1 MRILESY
8 MNKQLINRVIGNR
21 LIKFLTVGAV
31 NTIVSYVTFMML
43 IEFVNYNVSYS
54 VSYCI
59 GIVTSYILNGSWTFN
74 KSLSIRGL
82 ITYPVVY
89 LAQFFSGWVIL
100 KVAVEVYKFTESEAY
115 IASMLVSIPV
125 GFLASK
131 LYFKDRN

>member
-1 MRILESY
+1 

-100 KVAVEVYKFTESEAY
+100 KVAVEVYNFTESEAY